1 MNYKKGLK
9 KDIEGWLARFFL
21 RELCRLGPYFM
32 GNRTSKEIDSLNFL
46 RKEGYKFFHE
56 AYANEHRVV
65 WTSLFVPSEILF
77 ALGLIPLSLEVIAA
91 LFAGAGQSPKGL
103 AEAEAEGIPTDVCT
117 FHRSALGFAFKG
129 YLPRPIIHAT
139 TSTLCDSNIK
149 MSRIGETITGK
160 ETLVL
165 DVPYDLTKES
175 IRYLS
180 TQLEEF
186 TKKLEAVAGRRM
198 DPQRLREVLERA
210 NRTREKMLEINEIRT
225 SPFSPLPGTKTL
237 GFMLPSHVLQGS
249 SRSEEFYT
257 RLAAELK
264 ETVSAKE
271 KSGASPEEK
280 IRLLWLELK
289 PYFKCEIPT
298 VIETNSD
305 MKIAFEETNYVYWE
319 PLDPQRPYESLA
331 RKLISNH
338 YNGPLDRRIAVL
350 KTLVKKYDIDGAII
364 FSHWGCRRNNAAV
377 PVIKRELNLEG
388 IPVMNLDGDCVDDQN
403 FTSGQLKT
411 RLEGFM
417 EMLRC
422 GGHSQSA
429 SSGRLLTTP

>member
-1 MNYKKGLK
+1 MNYKEKLK
-9 KDIEGWLARFFL
+9 RHIESWLARLFL
-21 RELCRLGPYFM
+21 RELCHLGPYFI
-32 GNRTSKEIDSLNFL
+32 GNRISKEIDSLNFL
-46 RKEGYKFFHE
+46 WKEGYRFFHE

-65 WTSLFVPSEILF
+65 WTSMFVPSEILF
-77 ALGLIPLSLEVIAA
+77 SLGLIPFSLEVSAA
-91 LFAGAGQSPKGL
+91 LFAGVGQSSRGL
-103 AEAEAEGIPTDVCT
+103 AESESQGVPTDVCT

-129 YLPRPIIHAT
+129 YIPRPIIHAT

-149 MSRIGETITGK
+149 MSRISETITGR

-175 IRYLS
+175 IGYLAR
-180 TQLEEF
+180 QLEEF
-186 TKKLEAVAGRRM
+186 TKKLEAVSGRKM
-198 DPQRLREVLERA
+198 DPRRLREVLERA

-225 SPFSPLPGTKTL
+225 SPFSPLSGTKAL

-249 SRSEEFYT
+249 SHAEEFYT

-264 ETVSAKE
+264 EKVATKE
-271 KSGASPEEK
+271 KSGARPEGK

-298 VIETNSD
+298 AIEANGD
-305 MKIAFEETNYVYWE
+305 VKIAFEETNYVYWE

-338 YNGPLDRRIAVL
+338 YNGPLSRRIEVL
-350 KTLVKKYDIDGAII
+350 KALIKKYDIDGAII

-377 PVIKRELNLEG
+377 PTIKRELNLEG

-403 FTSGQLKT
+403 LASGQLKT
-411 RLEGFM
+411 RFEGFL
-417 EMLRC
+417 EMLR
-422 GGHSQSA
+422 GGRA
-429 SSGRLLTTP
+429 VTTP